1 MLRELS
7 NGCCRSKLLTGMSHQ
22 LIVVLEW
29 MVWWVG
35 WSDEWRAVQSVEV
48 VSAVRQVLGSHQIP
62 VGSQVAVIGTRDGC
76 VRVWRLCLYDPLS
89 CRPLSHMIIALNTT
103 QDPLHWR

>member
-1 MLRELS
+1 
-7 NGCCRSKLLTGMSHQ
+7 
-22 LIVVLEW
+22 

-76 VRVWRLCLYDPLS
+76 PSV
-89 CRPLSHMIIALNTT
+89 ALVSV
-103 QDPLHWR
+103 